1 MMKRIASLAL
11 AAIVAFCLIFLGG
24 TSVKAQGGSTSS
36 TTSTSWTGPGGV
48 TWTIV
53 QSLPPIP
60 PAPHNQPGF
69 LFGGYTGPVD
79 VPAVPGL
86 EVKAYAGIIGFADT
100 PIVAFSTDSGATWQN
115 ITAEQILPNSWL
127 THNQPAVSSVSFYFT
142 DPFLPQIYLWPSAS
156 GSLYPFIVGTYSNG
170 AWTWS
175 WQKVRWY
182 MGEND
187 SPFDPKWSGVV
198 YSDLVGG
205 FQHLSISDNSG
216 WNWTTLP
223 TIPQLRGYNLEIV
236 NISRDPSKQ
245 GTDLWVTSWNPQ
257 TKTNGPSAI
266 VFVPDA
272 TIQNPSLMTTTPV
285 NLSLKIGSPELVI
298 TKNGTKTVVALD
310 AKPIVLDGRTML
322 PIRPIVE
329 ALGGTISY
337 SNGVVSITQGDNSV
351 TLRIGDNTAVVNGQN
366 VPIDQNPNVKPFIVP
381 PGRTMLPLRFVAEAL
396 GAQVNY
402 LGAGNIAITYPNPNP
417 SQ

>member
-1 MMKRIASLAL
+1 MMKRIAHLAL

-53 QSLPPIP
+53 QSLSSFTPIY
-60 PAPHNQPGF
+60 NQPGH
-69 LFGGYTGPVD
+69 LIQGPNGPIS
-79 VPAVPGL
+79 VPTVPGL
-86 EVKAYAGIIGFADT
+86 EVKWVSAEIGYADT
-100 PIVAFSTDSGATWQN
+100 PIIAFSTNDGTTWQN
-115 ITAEQILPNSWL
+115 ITAEQILPTSWL
-127 THNQPAVSSVSFYFT
+127 TTGQPAVNGMLFFFT
-142 DPFLPQIYLWPSAS
+142 DLHLPQVFLLPTVS
-156 GSLYPFIVGTYSNG
+156 GPLYPFIVGTYSNG

-182 MGEND
+182 TSEND
-187 SPFDPKWSGVV
+187 SPFDPKWPGVV

-216 WNWTTLP
+216 WNWTTIP

-236 NISRDPSKQ
+236 NISRDSSNQ

-257 TKTNGPSAI
+257 TKINGPSAT
-266 VFVPDA
+266 VFIPDSV
-272 TIQNPSLMTTTPV
+272 IQNPSLMTITPV
-285 NLSLKIGSPELVI
+285 SLSLKIGSPELIV
-298 TKNGTKTVVALD
+298 TKNGIKTTMVLD

-329 ALGGTISY
+329 ALGGAIGY
-337 SNGVVSITQGDNSV
+337 SDGVVSITQGSNSV
-351 TLRIGDNTAVVNGQN
+351 TLRIGDNTAVVNGQD

-402 LGAGNIAITYPNPNP
+402 LGAGNIAIAYPNPNP